1 VEKKGR
7 EGGCF
12 LPYLMKVKVLSVL
25 SEDRLHDRVA
35 EVEGEVIPRVVPQA
49 VAIAHVMAHGES
61 VDSFIGGVAR

>member
-1 VEKKGR
+1 
-7 EGGCF
+7 
-12 LPYLMKVKVLSVL
+12 MKVKVLSVL